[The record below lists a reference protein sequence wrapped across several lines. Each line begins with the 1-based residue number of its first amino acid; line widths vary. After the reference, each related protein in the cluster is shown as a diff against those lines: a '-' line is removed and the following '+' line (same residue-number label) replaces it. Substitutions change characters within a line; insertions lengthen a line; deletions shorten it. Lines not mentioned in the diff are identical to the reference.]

1 MTNPLLDFAA
11 LPRFTEILPEH
22 VSPAVDSVLA
32 EARTV
37 LARVI
42 DVATPARWEAVMVPL
57 SDSTEKISWVWDVVS
72 HLNAVVNTPALR
84 DAYNENLAKLT
95 EFYTELGQN
104 LALFQQVKAIAA
116 SADYAQLTP
125 AQQRIVANDVRDFRL
140 SGADLPEAEKARFAD
155 IQARLSEL
163 SARFAQN
170 VLDATDDFARYVDD
184 AAELAGLPDDTL
196 AMMQA
201 AAEADGK
208 TGYKLK
214 LHLPFYLPV
223 MQYADHRPLRES
235 LYHAYATR
243 AAEFGKPDWDNTAL
257 IGDTLSLREEE
268 AQLLGFANAA
278 EVSLAAKMADS
289 PAQVMDFLTDM
300 ATRAKPF
307 ALRDRAELEAF
318 ARDTLGLNTLEAWD
332 LAYVSEKLRVA
343 RYAFSEQEVK
353 RYFPEPKV
361 LAGLF
366 GLIEILFGVTIAEV
380 ALPVWHVDA
389 RYYEVRR
396 DGQAVAAFYTDLYA
410 REGKRG
416 GAWMADVRGRKRLAD
431 GTIQLPVALLTCNFT
446 APVGDSPALFTHDEV
461 ITLFHECGHGLH
473 HMLTEVDELGVSGI
487 NGVEWDAVELPSQF
501 LENFCWEWDVLQ
513 GMTAHADSGEPLPR
527 ALYDKMLAAR
537 HFQSGMQTVRQM
549 ELSLFDMKLHAG
561 FAEGGDFMALLAEVR
576 RDVAVN
582 LPPAYNRL
590 PHSFTHIFA
599 GGYAA
604 GYYSYKW
611 AEVLSADAYAAFE
624 ETGGANPATGAA
636 FQREVLAVG
645 GSRPA
650 MDSFRAFRG
659 REPEID
665 ALLRHTGMVG

>member
-37 LARVI
+37 LAQVT
-42 DVATPARWEAVMVPL
+42 DATTPARWQAVMVPL

>member
-125 AQQRIVANDVRDFRL
+125 AQQRIVTNDVRDFRL

>member
-11 LPRFTEILPEH
+11 LPRFTEILPEN

>member
-353 RYFPEPKV
+353 RYFPEPTV

>member
-501 LENFCWEWDVLQ
+501 MENFCWEWDVLQ

>member
-366 GLIEILFGVTIAEV
+366 GLIETLFGVTIAEV

>member
-11 LPRFTEILPEH
+11 VPRFTEILPEH

>member
-243 AAEFGKPDWDNTAL
+243 AAEFGKPDWDNSAL
-257 IGDTLSLREEE
+257 IGETLSLREEE

>member
-307 ALRDRAELEAF
+307 EAF

>member
-223 MQYADHRPLRES
+223 MQYADHRALRES